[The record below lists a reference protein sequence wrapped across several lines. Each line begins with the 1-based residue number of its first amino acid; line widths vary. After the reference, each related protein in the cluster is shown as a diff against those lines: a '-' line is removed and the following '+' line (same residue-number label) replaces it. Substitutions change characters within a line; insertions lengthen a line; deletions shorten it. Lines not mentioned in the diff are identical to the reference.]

1 MNFLDLAKSRYTTK
15 SYDPNKRVPEE
26 TITELK
32 EILSL
37 SPSSINSQPWKFIF
51 ISDENIKSELA
62 SVSYFNQQKINEAS
76 HLVVFSVID
85 DIQQFEN
92 QIKQNLPEGSVNY
105 YNQFL
110 KPKPETE
117 IKSWLE
123 HQVYL
128 SLGFFLSACA
138 SMNIDSSPM
147 EGIKNEEYDKIL
159 QLEGYKSL
167 FAVAIGSRNPEDT
180 NQPSIKAKSR
190 LSLEHTIQSF

>member
-15 SYDPNKRVPEE
+15 SYNPNKRISEE

-51 ISDENIKSELA
+51 ISDEKLKSELA
-62 SVSYFNQQKINEAS
+62 GVSYFNQQKINDAS
-76 HLVVFSVID
+76 HLVIFSVID
-85 DIQQFEN
+85 DIQLFEN
-92 QIKQNLPEGSVNY
+92 QIRQNLPEGSVNY

-110 KPKPETE
+110 KPKPESE

-138 SMNIDSSPM
+138 SMDIDSSPM

-159 QLEGYKSL
+159 QLDGYRSL
-167 FAVAIGSRNPEDT
+167 FAVSIGYRNPEDF
-180 NQPSIKAKSR
+180 NQPSVKAKSR
-190 LSLEHTIQSF
+190 LSLEQTIQSF

>member
-15 SYDPNKRVPEE
+15 SYNPNKRVPEE

-76 HLVVFSVID
+76 HLVIFSVID
-85 DIQQFEN
+85 DIQQFED

-105 YNQFL
+105 YNHFI
-110 KPKPETE
+110 KPKPEAE

-123 HQVYL
+123 LQVYL
-128 SLGFFLSACA
+128 SLGFFLSACI

-159 QLEGYKSL
+159 QLEGYKAL
-167 FAVAIGSRNPEDT
+167 FAVAIGYRNPEDA

-190 LSLEHTIQSF
+190 LPLEQTIQSF

>member
-15 SYDPNKRVPEE
+15 SYNPNKRISEE

-51 ISDENIKSELA
+51 ISDEKLKSELA
-62 SVSYFNQQKINEAS
+62 SVSYFNQQKINDAS

-85 DIQQFEN
+85 DIQLFEN
-92 QIKQNLPEGSVNY
+92 QIRQNLPEGSVNY

-110 KPKPETE
+110 KPKPESE

-138 SMNIDSSPM
+138 SMDIDSSPM

-159 QLEGYKSL
+159 QLDGYRSL
-167 FAVAIGSRNPEDT
+167 FAVAIGYRNPEDF
-180 NQPSIKAKSR
+180 NQPSVKAKSR
-190 LSLEHTIQSF
+190 LSLEQTIQSF

>member
-15 SYDPNKRVPEE
+15 SYNPNKRISEE
-26 TITELK
+26 TIAELK

-51 ISDENIKSELA
+51 ISDEKLKSELA
-62 SVSYFNQQKINEAS
+62 GVSYFNQQKINDAS

-85 DIQQFEN
+85 DIQLFEN
-92 QIKQNLPEGSVNY
+92 QIRQNLPEGSVNY

-110 KPKPETE
+110 KPKPESE

-138 SMNIDSSPM
+138 SMDIDSSPM

-159 QLEGYKSL
+159 QLDGYTSL
-167 FAVAIGSRNPEDT
+167 FAVAIGYRNPEDF
-180 NQPSIKAKSR
+180 NQPSVKAKSR
-190 LSLEHTIQSF
+190 LSLEQTIQSF

>member
-15 SYDPNKRVPEE
+15 SYDPNKRVPED

-32 EILSL
+32 EILNL
-37 SPSSINSQPWKFIF
+37 SPSSINSQPWKFTF
-51 ISDENIKSELA
+51 ISDESLKSELA

-76 HLVVFSVID
+76 HLVVFNVID
-85 DIQQFEN
+85 DIQLFEN
-92 QIKQNLPEGSVNY
+92 QIQLNLPEGSVNY

-110 KPKPETE
+110 KPKSEAE
-117 IKSWLE
+117 IKSWFE

-147 EGIKNEEYDKIL
+147 EGIKNEEYGKIL
-159 QLEGYKSL
+159 KLNGYKSL
-167 FAVAIGSRNPEDT
+167 FAVAIGYRNPEDT

-190 LSLEHTIQSF
+190 LPQEQTIQSF

>member
-15 SYDPNKRVPEE
+15 SYNPNKRISEE
-26 TITELK
+26 TIAELK

-51 ISDENIKSELA
+51 ISDEKLKSELA
-62 SVSYFNQQKINEAS
+62 GVSYFNQQKINDAS

-85 DIQQFEN
+85 DIQLFEN
-92 QIKQNLPEGSVNY
+92 QIRQNLPEGSVNY

-110 KPKPETE
+110 KPKPEAE

-138 SMNIDSSPM
+138 SMDIDSSPM

-159 QLEGYKSL
+159 QLDGYKSL
-167 FAVAIGSRNPEDT
+167 FAVTIGYRNPEDF
-180 NQPSIKAKSR
+180 NQPSVKAKSR
-190 LSLEHTIQSF
+190 LSLEQTIQSF

>member
-15 SYDPNKRVPEE
+15 SYNPNKRISEE

-51 ISDENIKSELA
+51 ISDEKLKSELA
-62 SVSYFNQQKINEAS
+62 GVSYFNQQKINDAS

-85 DIQQFEN
+85 DIQLFEN
-92 QIKQNLPEGSVNY
+92 QIRQNLPEGSVNY

-110 KPKPETE
+110 KPKPESE

-138 SMNIDSSPM
+138 SMDIDSSPM

-159 QLEGYKSL
+159 QLDGYKSL
-167 FAVAIGSRNPEDT
+167 FAVAIGYRNPEDF
-180 NQPSIKAKSR
+180 NQPSVKAKSR
-190 LSLEHTIQSF
+190 LSLEQTIQSF

>member
-15 SYDPNKRVPEE
+15 SYNPNKRISEE
-26 TITELK
+26 TIAELK

-51 ISDENIKSELA
+51 ISDEKLKSELA
-62 SVSYFNQQKINEAS
+62 SVSYFNQQKINDAS

-85 DIQQFEN
+85 DIQLFEN
-92 QIKQNLPEGSVNY
+92 QIRQNLPEGSVNY

-110 KPKPETE
+110 KPKPEAE

-138 SMNIDSSPM
+138 SMDIDSSPM

-159 QLEGYKSL
+159 QLDGYTSL
-167 FAVAIGSRNPEDT
+167 FAVAIGYRNPEDF
-180 NQPSIKAKSR
+180 NQPSVKAKSR
-190 LSLEHTIQSF
+190 LPLEQTIQSF

>member
-15 SYDPNKRVPEE
+15 SYNPNKRISEE

-51 ISDENIKSELA
+51 ISDEKLKSELA
-62 SVSYFNQQKINEAS
+62 GVSYFNQQKINDAS

-85 DIQQFEN
+85 DIQLFEN
-92 QIKQNLPEGSVNY
+92 QIRQNLPEGSVNY

-110 KPKPETE
+110 KPKPESE

-138 SMNIDSSPM
+138 SMDIDSSPM

-159 QLEGYKSL
+159 QLDGYRSL
-167 FAVAIGSRNPEDT
+167 FAVSIGYRNPEDF
-180 NQPSIKAKSR
+180 NQPSVKAKSR
-190 LSLEHTIQSF
+190 LSLEQTIQSF

>member
-15 SYDPNKRVPEE
+15 SYNPNKRVTEE
-26 TITELK
+26 KITELK

-110 KPKPETE
+110 KPKPEAE

-147 EGIKNEEYDKIL
+147 EGIKNEEYGKIL
-159 QLEGYKSL
+159 QLDGYKAL

-180 NQPSIKAKSR
+180 NQPSVKSKSR
-190 LSLEHTIQSF
+190 LPLEQIIKSI